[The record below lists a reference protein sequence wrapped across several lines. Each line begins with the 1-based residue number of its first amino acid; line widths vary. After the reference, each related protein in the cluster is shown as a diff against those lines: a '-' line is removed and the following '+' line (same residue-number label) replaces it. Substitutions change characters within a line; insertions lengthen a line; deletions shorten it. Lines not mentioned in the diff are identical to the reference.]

1 MRDYIRTLHAIW
13 DSFDSGEKPDYVGE
27 TYQFTLMNPLFHPG
41 PSGFP
46 RPKVMLAAVGEG
58 MTRVA
63 GEVADGVLPHG
74 FTTDRYMREVFLPNV
89 AKGLERGGRTWQDI
103 EVTGGG
109 FAVYGEDEAEIEQ
122 KLDALRQPISF
133 YGSTR
138 SYHDVWRVHGW
149 EDLGMELHS
158 MSLQGK
164 WEEMK
169 AIIPEDVLREFAQTS
184 TYDNLPEFV
193 REHREYAS
201 RVNFAMPVE
210 TAAQR
215 ERFQHILREVQQVET
230 PRVPRGLAALEP
242 A

>member
-1 MRDYIRTLHAIW
+1 
-13 DSFDSGEKPDYVGE
+13 
-27 TYQFTLMNPLFHPG
+27 
-41 PSGFP
+41 
-46 RPKVMLAAVGEG
+46 
-58 MTRVA
+58 
-63 GEVADGVLPHG
+63 
-74 FTTDRYMREVFLPNV
+74 
-89 AKGLERGGRTWQDI
+89 
-103 EVTGGG
+103 
-109 FAVYGEDEAEIEQ
+109 
-122 KLDALRQPISF
+122 
-133 YGSTR
+133 
-138 SYHDVWRVHGW
+138 
-149 EDLGMELHS
+149 MELHS

-215 ERFQHILREVQQVET
+215 ERFQHILREIQQVET
-230 PRVPRGLAALEP
+230 PRVPRGLDVLEP